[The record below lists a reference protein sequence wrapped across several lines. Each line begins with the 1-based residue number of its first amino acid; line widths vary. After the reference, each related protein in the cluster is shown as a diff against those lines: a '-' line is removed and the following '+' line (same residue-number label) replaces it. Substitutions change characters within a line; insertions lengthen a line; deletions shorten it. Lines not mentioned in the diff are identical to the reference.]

1 VIARGMRIDSTNPCA
16 KGGTTPGLRTPI
28 VIDGVPAASSR
39 ASPAL
44 GEHTQ
49 DVLRDPAWGGSRA

>member
-1 VIARGMRIDSTNPCA
+1 MRIDSINPRA

-39 ASPAL
+39 ASPGL
-44 GEHTQ
+44 GEHSH
-49 DVLRDPAWGGSRA
+49 DVLSDPAWGGSTSQVKAG